1 MNIFHYQKT
10 KSLLSSAVG
19 FVVLISFLST
29 SVEIVF
35 AERMTSGNYVLEADS
50 MNFGGTRST
59 SASYALEDTGGEVAT
74 GPSNSTNNNLH
85 AGFQQTTSTS
95 ISVSTSTPSVS
106 TAGSGS
112 VGSSGSLLPV
122 NVINFTATPLE
133 KNILLSWNYPEDSK
147 ITSVRIVRS
156 DKFFPNDISDGE
168 VIFEGDVESVL
179 DNNVILGQQY
189 YYALFAKNQMGLYSS
204 GVLAQARLSPL
215 GDITPPLT
223 PSEIFENI
231 PIIPTTDPVIS
242 GLSLLDFDFIQ
253 NNRKIV
259 QVDGIVPVDGT
270 QNLTIRLSYDKVPE
284 ILKTIAITLTDPS
297 DKTKVFT
304 FLLRVNEN
312 KTAYEATIAS
322 LGRSGDYKLNAI
334 ILDYKNQGLKRLNGH
349 LRALVL
355 EEGGVLFGLDGK
367 HPENLFWMIIFLV
380 LAFIAIIVLVVVEKK
395 KKEKKALQNNLPQ

>member
-1 MNIFHYQKT
+1 MNIFNYPKT
-10 KSLLSSAVG
+10 RNFLSSAIG
-19 FVVLISFLST
+19 IAIFVCFLST
-29 SVEIVF
+29 SVEVVF

-50 MNFGGTRST
+50 MNFGGARST
-59 SASYALEDTGGEVAT
+59 SASYGLEDTGGEVGT
-74 GPSNSTNNNLH
+74 GFSNSTNNNLR
-85 AGFQQTTSTS
+85 AGFQQAAT
-95 ISVSTSTPSVS
+95 ISVSTSTPPAS
-106 TAGSGS
+106 TPDSGS
-112 VGSSGSLLPV
+112 TGISGSFLPV

-133 KNILLSWNYPEDSK
+133 KNILLSWNYPLDSK
-147 ITSVRIVRS
+147 IVSVRIVRS

-179 DNNVILGQQY
+179 DNNVIIGQQY
-189 YYALFAKNQMGLYSS
+189 YYALFAKNQTGIYSS

-242 GLSLLDFDFIQ
+242 DLSLLDFDFIQ
-253 NNRKIV
+253 NNRKIA
-259 QVDGIVPVDGT
+259 QVEGIVPVDGT

-312 KTAYEATIAS
+312 KTAYEATIAP

-334 ILDYKNQGLKRLNGH
+334 ILDYKNQGLKRLNGQ

-355 EEGGVLFGLDGK
+355 EEGEALFGLDGK
-367 HPENLFWMIIFLV
+367 HPKNLFWMIIFLV
-380 LAFIAIIVLVVVEKK
+380 LAFIAIIILVVVEKK
-395 KKEKKALQNNLPQ
+395 KKEKKSLQNNLPQ